1 MANANQSANRAGNA
15 FGRAPSAGFAGNDW
29 ENIVLKPGYIIK
41 IRDRFHLVEAVEGLT
56 VDLFFNDSFTYA
68 INSNLLI
75 TAANDGAL
83 LHQYGNKSMQSVLGT
98 TTEATHSNIRANMLK
113 PSFDSGYIEFKDLEP
128 YRGHLYHLC
137 PSLPTQPKYAD
148 ADGEWLSKNGV
159 LPSDGGIPIGFGK
172 ASAVYGQTGTNPL
185 TVSTFDGLTN
195 MADNGTEN
203 VITSISPSAPIG
215 TVSPKVYLRHPAG
228 VPKWVLDEAPEGSSG
243 SIKTSSTIEGL
254 SGYIDGQISPV
265 EDPDWTYSIWIE
277 SGENNLPSFKMVND
291 SEELIVDG
299 RLHLQGWKYRI
310 VELGMDQLKQIR
322 DRSGGRLTFK
332 IVTPG
337 GIPTPGTLLADYFP
351 R

>member
-1 MANANQSANRAGNA
+1 MANANQSANRAGNV
-15 FGRAPSAGFAGNDW
+15 FGREAGAGFAGNDW

-41 IRDRFHLVEAVEGLT
+41 VRDRFHLVEAVEGLT
-56 VDLFFNDSFTYA
+56 VDLFFNDSFTFEVA
-68 INSNLLI
+68 GGNIATADDGNMLL
-75 TAANDGAL
+75 
-83 LHQYGNKSMQSVLGT
+83 QYGDESMQTALVPQT
-98 TTEATHSNIRANMLK
+98 TTPVANQAYPDKRANILK
-113 PSFDSGYIEFKDLEP
+113 PSYDSGFIEFKDLEP

-137 PSLPTQPKYAD
+137 PSVPTQPKFIDVETGNWLIPTGAATGLNPDSGGTPMGFKAGTGNAD
-148 ADGEWLSKNGV
+148 HYMNV
-159 LPSDGGIPIGFGK
+159 
-172 ASAVYGQTGTNPL
+172 GT
-185 TVSTFDGLTN
+185 
-195 MADNGTEN
+195 
-203 VITSISPSAPIG
+203 I
-215 TVSPKVYLRHPAG
+215 SPKVYLRHPAG

-243 SIKTSSTIEGL
+243 SVKTSSTLEGL
-254 SGYIDGQISPV
+254 SGFIDGQISPI

-291 SEELIVDG
+291 TQEIILDG

>member
-1 MANANQSANRAGNA
+1 MANANQSANRAGNV
-15 FGRAPSAGFAGNDW
+15 FGREAGAGFAGNDW

-41 IRDRFHLVEAVEGLT
+41 VRDRFHLVEAVEGLT
-56 VDLFFNDSFTYA
+56 VDLFFNDNFTFTVAGGA
-68 INSNLLI
+68 IQSSGDGNMLL
-75 TAANDGAL
+75 
-83 LHQYGNKSMQSVLGT
+83 QYGDHSMQTALVPQT
-98 TTEATHSNIRANMLK
+98 TGPVANADYDVRANILK
-113 PSFDSGYIEFKDLEP
+113 PSYDSGFIEFKDLEP

-137 PSLPTQPKYAD
+137 PSVPTQPKFID
-148 ADGEWLSKNGV
+148 LDTGNWLTPDGATTGVGPDNGGT
-159 LPSDGGIPIGFGK
+159 PMGFNAGTGK
-172 ASAVYGQTGTNPL
+172 ADHYLNVGT
-185 TVSTFDGLTN
+185 
-195 MADNGTEN
+195 
-203 VITSISPSAPIG
+203 I
-215 TVSPKVYLRHPAG
+215 SPKVYLRHPAG

-243 SIKTSSTIEGL
+243 SVKTSSTLEGL
-254 SGYIDGQISPV
+254 SGFIDGQISPI

-291 SEELIVDG
+291 TQEVIVDG

>member
-1 MANANQSANRAGNA
+1 MQTALVPQTTGPIANQ
-15 FGRAPSAGFAGNDW
+15 DYD
-29 ENIVLKPGYIIK
+29 V
-41 IRDRFHLVEAVEGLT
+41 
-56 VDLFFNDSFTYA
+56 
-68 INSNLLI
+68 
-75 TAANDGAL
+75 
-83 LHQYGNKSMQSVLGT
+83 
-98 TTEATHSNIRANMLK
+98 RANILK
-113 PSFDSGYIEFKDLEP
+113 PSYDSGFIEFKDLEP

-137 PSLPTQPKYAD
+137 PSVPTQPKFIDVETGNWLVPDATTTGLAPSNGGTPMGFKAGSGNAD
-148 ADGEWLSKNGV
+148 HYMNV
-159 LPSDGGIPIGFGK
+159 
-172 ASAVYGQTGTNPL
+172 GT
-185 TVSTFDGLTN
+185 
-195 MADNGTEN
+195 
-203 VITSISPSAPIG
+203 I
-215 TVSPKVYLRHPAG
+215 SPKVYLRHPAG

-243 SIKTSSTIEGL
+243 SVKTSSTLEGL
-254 SGYIDGQISPV
+254 SGFIDGQISPI

-291 SEELIVDG
+291 TQEIILDG

>member
-1 MANANQSANRAGNA
+1 MANANQSANRAGNV
-15 FGRAPSAGFAGNDW
+15 FGRDAGAGFAGNDW

-41 IRDRFHLVEAVEGLT
+41 VRDRFHLVEAVEGLT
-56 VDLFFNDSFTYA
+56 VDLYFNDSFTA
-68 INSNLLI
+68 TL
-75 TAANDGAL
+75 D
-83 LHQYGNKSMQSVLGT
+83 T
-98 TTEATHSNIRANMLK
+98 TTAYKTNVAGDDGKLLSSYGFKSTAGLLGFDTSDTTNPQTKRANMLK
-113 PSFDSGYIEFKDLEP
+113 PSFDSGFIEFKDLEP

-137 PSLPTQPKYAD
+137 PSIPVQPKFMDLAK
-148 ADGEWLSKNGV
+148 GEFLISENGTIVDDQYV
-159 LPSDGGIPIGFGK
+159 LPSDGGFPMGFKG
-172 ASAVYGQTGTNPL
+172 VPHTGTD
-185 TVSTFDGLTN
+185 VSNIHL
-195 MADNGTEN
+195 A
-203 VITSISPSAPIG
+203 G

-243 SIKTSSTIEGL
+243 SVKTASTLEGL
-254 SGYIDGQISPV
+254 SGFIDGQISPI

-291 SEELIVDG
+291 TQEIILDG

>member
-1 MANANQSANRAGNA
+1 MANANQAQNRTGNA

-29 ENIVLKPGYIIK
+29 ENVVLKPGYIVK
-41 IRDRFHLVEAVEGLT
+41 IRDRFHLVEAVEGMT
-56 VDLFFNDSFTYA
+56 VDLFFNDSFSYTIA
-68 INSNLLI
+68 SSQI
-75 TAANDGAL
+75 TAASDGAI
-83 LHQYGNKSMQSVLGT
+83 LHQYGNFSMQSVLGT
-98 TTEATHSNIRANMLK
+98 TNDATHSNIRANMLK

-137 PSLPTQPKYAD
+137 PSIPTQPKFAD
-148 ADGEWLSKNGV
+148 VDGEWLSKNGT

-172 ASAVYGQTGTNPL
+172 PSL
-185 TVSTFDGLTN
+185 VSTDVSTNALRVDTYDGLTTV
-195 MADNGTEN
+195 AANGTIDQSG
-203 VITSISPSAPIG
+203 VVAPLAPIG
-215 TVSPKVYLRHPAG
+215 TVSPKVYLRPPAG

-243 SIKTSSTIEGL
+243 SIKTASTIEGL
-254 SGYIDGQISPV
+254 SGFIDGQVSPI
-265 EDPDWTYSIWIE
+265 EDPDWTYSMWIE

-291 SEELIVDG
+291 SEELIVDA
-299 RLHLQGWKYRI
+299 RIHLQGWKYKI

-332 IVTPG
+332 IVNPA

>member
-1 MANANQSANRAGNA
+1 MANANQSANRAGNV
-15 FGRAPSAGFAGNDW
+15 FGREAGAGFAGNDW

-41 IRDRFHLVEAVEGLT
+41 VRDRFHLVEAVEGLT
-56 VDLFFNDSFTYA
+56 VDLFFNDNFTFTVAGGA
-68 INSNLLI
+68 IQSSGDGNMLL
-75 TAANDGAL
+75 
-83 LHQYGNKSMQSVLGT
+83 QYGDHSMQTALVPQT
-98 TTEATHSNIRANMLK
+98 TGPVANADYDVRANILK
-113 PSFDSGYIEFKDLEP
+113 PSYDSGFIEFKDLEP

-137 PSLPTQPKYAD
+137 PSVPTQPKFID
-148 ADGEWLSKNGV
+148 IETGNWLVPDGAATGLNPDS
-159 LPSDGGIPIGFGK
+159 GGTPMGFNAGTGK
-172 ASAVYGQTGTNPL
+172 ADHYMNVGT
-185 TVSTFDGLTN
+185 
-195 MADNGTEN
+195 
-203 VITSISPSAPIG
+203 I
-215 TVSPKVYLRHPAG
+215 SPKVYLRHPAG

-243 SIKTSSTIEGL
+243 SVKTSSTLEGL
-254 SGYIDGQISPV
+254 SGFIDGQISPI

-291 SEELIVDG
+291 SQEIILDG

>member
-15 FGRAPSAGFAGNDW
+15 FGREPSAGFVGNDW
-29 ENIVLKPGYIIK
+29 ENIVLKPGYILK

-56 VDLFFNDSFTYA
+56 VDLFFNDSFTYTISSNA
-68 INSNLLI
+68 I
-75 TAANDGAL
+75 TTANDGAFL
-83 LHQYGNKSMQSVLGT
+83 TQYGDKTMQGILRGSDDGGAVADGT
-98 TTEATHSNIRANMLK
+98 YTDIANMLK
-113 PSFDSGYIEFKDLEP
+113 PTYDSGYIEFKDLEP

-137 PSLPTQPKYAD
+137 PSVPVQPKFMD
-148 ADGEWLSKNGV
+148 VETGEWLIATSGTEGK
-159 LPSDGGIPIGFGK
+159 LPNDGGIPIGFK
-172 ASAVYGQTGTNPL
+172 AGSGNSDHYVR
-185 TVSTFDGLTN
+185 V
-195 MADNGTEN
+195 
-203 VITSISPSAPIG
+203 G

-243 SIKTSSTIEGL
+243 SVKTASTIEGL
-254 SGYIDGQISPV
+254 SGFIDGQISPI
-265 EDPDWTYSIWIE
+265 EDPDWTYSLWIE

-291 SEELIVDG
+291 SEELLVDA

-332 IVTPG
+332 IVNPA

>member
-1 MANANQSANRAGNA
+1 MANANQSANRAGNV
-15 FGRAPSAGFAGNDW
+15 FGREAGAGFAGNDW

-41 IRDRFHLVEAVEGLT
+41 VRDRFHLVEAVEGLT
-56 VDLFFNDSFTYA
+56 IDLFFNDNFTVKLSSATAYDT
-68 INSNLLI
+68 
-75 TAANDGAL
+75 TAADDTKL
-83 LHQYGNKSMQSVLGT
+83 VSQYGLKSTAAMLGIDTSSTAAQS
-98 TTEATHSNIRANMLK
+98 ARANMLK
-113 PSFDSGYIEFKDLEP
+113 PSFDSGFIEFKDLEP

-137 PSLPTQPKYAD
+137 PSVPTQPKFMD
-148 ADGEWLSKNGV
+148 ISSGDWLVSNAASAVGNEYV
-159 LPSDGGIPIGFGK
+159 LPSDGGYPLGFK
-172 ASAVYGQTGTNPL
+172 ASPIVGTDNTIAKGNQQVSNAVQIGQ
-185 TVSTFDGLTN
+185 
-195 MADNGTEN
+195 
-203 VITSISPSAPIG
+203 
-215 TVSPKVYLRHPAG
+215 VSPKVYLRHPAG

-243 SIKTSSTIEGL
+243 SVKTSSTLEGL
-254 SGYIDGQISPV
+254 SGFIDGQISPI

-291 SEELIVDG
+291 TEELIVDG

>member
-15 FGRAPSAGFAGNDW
+15 FGRDSGAGFAGNDW

-41 IRDRFHLVEAVEGLT
+41 VRDRFHLVEAVEGLT
-56 VDLFFNDSFTYA
+56 VDLFFNDNFTVKLTNATTYNTGVA
-68 INSNLLI
+68 DDSKIVSQYGMKS
-75 TAANDGAL
+75 TAA
-83 LHQYGNKSMQSVLGT
+83 VLGLDTST
-98 TTEATHSNIRANMLK
+98 TDAQTSRVNMLK
-113 PSFDSGYIEFKDLEP
+113 PSFDSGFIEFKDLEP

-137 PSLPTQPKYAD
+137 PSIPVQPKFMD
-148 ADGEWLSKNGV
+148 IGTGEFLVSHTAAAVDNEYV
-159 LPSDGGIPIGFGK
+159 LPSDGGFPLGFK
-172 ASAVYGQTGTNPL
+172 AQTVANAKQ
-185 TVSTFDGLTN
+185 V
-195 MADNGTEN
+195 
-203 VITSISPSAPIG
+203 G
-215 TVSPKVYLRHPAG
+215 TVSPKLYLRHPAG

-243 SIKTSSTIEGL
+243 SIKTASTLEGL

-291 SEELIVDG
+291 SEEMIVDG

>member
-15 FGRAPSAGFAGNDW
+15 FGRDSGAGFAGNDW

-41 IRDRFHLVEAVEGLT
+41 VRDRFHLVEAVEGLT
-56 VDLFFNDSFTYA
+56 VDLFFNDNFTVTLSDATTYNTTIA
-68 INSNLLI
+68 DDTKIVSQYGMKS
-75 TAANDGAL
+75 TAA
-83 LHQYGNKSMQSVLGT
+83 VLGLDT
-98 TTEATHSNIRANMLK
+98 SKTDAQSARVNMLK
-113 PSFDSGYIEFKDLEP
+113 PSFDSGFIEFKDLEP

-137 PSLPTQPKYAD
+137 PSIPVQPKFMD
-148 ADGEWLSKNGV
+148 IGTGEFLVSNTAAAIDNEYV
-159 LPSDGGIPIGFGK
+159 LPSDGGFPLGFK
-172 ASAVYGQTGTNPL
+172 AQTVANAKQ
-185 TVSTFDGLTN
+185 V
-195 MADNGTEN
+195 
-203 VITSISPSAPIG
+203 G
-215 TVSPKVYLRHPAG
+215 TVSPKLYLRHPAG

-243 SIKTSSTIEGL
+243 SIKTASTLEGL

-291 SEELIVDG
+291 SEEMIVDG

>member
-1 MANANQSANRAGNA
+1 MANANQSANRAGNV
-15 FGRAPSAGFAGNDW
+15 FGREAGAGFAGNDW

-41 IRDRFHLVEAVEGLT
+41 VRDRFHLVEAVEGLT
-56 VDLFFNDSFTYA
+56 VDLFFNDSFTFTVA
-68 INSNLLI
+68 GGKIDAADDGNMLL
-75 TAANDGAL
+75 
-83 LHQYGNKSMQSVLGT
+83 QYGDESMQTALVPQT
-98 TTEATHSNIRANMLK
+98 TTPVGNKAYPDTRANILK
-113 PSFDSGYIEFKDLEP
+113 PSYDSGFIEFKDLEP

-137 PSLPTQPKYAD
+137 PSVPTQPKFID
-148 ADGEWLSKNGV
+148 IESGNWLVPAGSATGLNPDNGGT
-159 LPSDGGIPIGFGK
+159 PMGFK
-172 ASAVYGQTGTNPL
+172 ASGTAEH
-185 TVSTFDGLTN
+185 N
-195 MADNGTEN
+195 MNVGT
-203 VITSISPSAPIG
+203 I
-215 TVSPKVYLRHPAG
+215 SPKVYLRHPAG

-243 SIKTSSTIEGL
+243 SVRVSSTLEGL
-254 SGYIDGQISPV
+254 SGFIDGQISPV

-291 SEELIVDG
+291 TQEVIIDG

>member
-1 MANANQSANRAGNA
+1 MANANQSANRAGSA
-15 FGRAPSAGFAGNDW
+15 FGREYGAGYAGNDW
-29 ENIVLKPGYIIK
+29 ENIVLKPGYILK

-56 VDLFFNDSFTYA
+56 VDLFFNDNFTYT
-68 INSNLLI
+68 INSDLQI

-83 LHQYGNKSMQSVLGT
+83 LHQYGNFSMQALLGT
-98 TTEATHSNIRANMLK
+98 TGAATHSNIRANMLK

-148 ADGEWLSKNGV
+148 VDGEWLSKNGT

-172 ASAVYGQTGTNPL
+172 PSLLTTDVGTTAL
-185 TVSTFDGLTN
+185 RVDTFDGLTTVP
-195 MADNGTEN
+195 AHAN
-203 VITSISPSAPIG
+203 VDQSGVVGPTSPIG
-215 TVSPKVYLRHPAG
+215 SISPKVYLRHPAG

-243 SIKTSSTIEGL
+243 LVKNSGSIEGL
-254 SGYIDGQISPV
+254 SGFIDGHISPI
-265 EDPDWTYSIWIE
+265 EDPDWTYSLWIE

-291 SEELIVDG
+291 TEELIVDA

-332 IVTPG
+332 IVNPA

>member
-1 MANANQSANRAGNA
+1 MANANQSANRAGNI
-15 FGRAPSAGFAGNDW
+15 FGRDAGAGFAGNDW

-41 IRDRFHLVEAVEGLT
+41 VRDRFHLVEAVEGLT
-56 VDLFFNDSFTYA
+56 VDLFFNDSFSFTIASSA
-68 INSNLLI
+68 ITS
-75 TAANDGAL
+75 ASDGAIL
-83 LHQYGNKSMQSVLGT
+83 GQYGDNTMQAILGKT
-98 TTEATHSNIRANMLK
+98 ADDTYTGIRANMLK
-113 PSFDSGYIEFKDLEP
+113 PSYDSGYIEFKDLEP
-128 YRGHLYHLC
+128 YRGHIYHLC
-137 PSLPTQPKYAD
+137 PSVPVQPKFMDLATGD
-148 ADGEWLSKNGV
+148 FLISAGGTAGT
-159 LPSDGGIPIGFGK
+159 LPSDGGTPVGFK
-172 ASAVYGQTGTNPL
+172 S
-185 TVSTFDGLTN
+185 
-195 MADNGTEN
+195 E
-203 VITSISPSAPIG
+203 TSVANHLQVG

-243 SIKTSSTIEGL
+243 SVKTASTIEGL
-254 SGYIDGQISPV
+254 SGYIDGQISPI
-265 EDPDWTYSIWIE
+265 EDPDWTYSMWIE

-291 SEELIVDG
+291 SEELIVDA

>member
-56 VDLFFNDSFTYA
+56 VDLFFNDSFTYT
-68 INSNLLI
+68 ISSSLI
-75 TAANDGAL
+75 TAASDGAL
-83 LHQYGNKSMQSVLGT
+83 LHQYGNKSMQSILGT
-98 TTEATHSNIRANMLK
+98 RTDATHSNIRANMLK

-137 PSLPTQPKYAD
+137 PSLPTQPKYVD

-159 LPSDGGIPIGFGK
+159 LPSDGGIPIGFSK
-172 ASAVYGQTGTNPL
+172 PALLTADVDATPL
-185 TVSTFDGLTN
+185 KVTTFDGLTN
-195 MADNGTEN
+195 VPTNGT
-203 VITSISPSAPIG
+203 IDQSGIIGPSAPIG

-291 SEELIVDG
+291 SEELLVDG

>member
-1 MANANQSANRAGNA
+1 
-15 FGRAPSAGFAGNDW
+15 
-29 ENIVLKPGYIIK
+29 
-41 IRDRFHLVEAVEGLT
+41 
-56 VDLFFNDSFTYA
+56 
-68 INSNLLI
+68 
-75 TAANDGAL
+75 
-83 LHQYGNKSMQSVLGT
+83 
-98 TTEATHSNIRANMLK
+98 MLK

-172 ASAVYGQTGTNPL
+172 ASAAYGLPGTNPL
-185 TVSTFDGLTN
+185 EISTFDGLTN
-195 MADNGTEN
+195 MADNGTET
-203 VITSISPSAPIG
+203 ILTAIAPSAPIG

-291 SEELIVDG
+291 SEELLVDG

>member
-1 MANANQSANRAGNA
+1 MANANQSANRAGNV
-15 FGRAPSAGFAGNDW
+15 FGRDAGAGFAGNDW

-41 IRDRFHLVEAVEGLT
+41 VRDRFHLVEAVEGLT
-56 VDLFFNDSFTYA
+56 VDLYFNDSFTATLQSTTAYNTGVTPA
-68 INSNLLI
+68 DDGKLLS
-75 TAANDGAL
+75 
-83 LHQYGNKSMQSVLGT
+83 QYGFKSTAGLLGFDT
-98 TTEATHSNIRANMLK
+98 SSTNPQTKRANMLK
-113 PSFDSGYIEFKDLEP
+113 PSFDSGFIEFKDLEP

-137 PSLPTQPKYAD
+137 PSIPVQPKFMDLAK
-148 ADGEWLSKNGV
+148 GEFLIPEAGTIVDNKYV
-159 LPSDGGIPIGFGK
+159 LPSDGGFPMGFKG
-172 ASAVYGQTGTNPL
+172 NP
-185 TVSTFDGLTN
+185 
-195 MADNGTEN
+195 
-203 VITSISPSAPIG
+203 ITSNDVHNIHLAG

-243 SIKTSSTIEGL
+243 SVKTASTLEGL
-254 SGYIDGQISPV
+254 SGFIDGQISPI

-291 SEELIVDG
+291 SEEMIVDA

-332 IVTPG
+332 IVTHG

>member
-1 MANANQSANRAGNA
+1 MANANQSANRAGNV
-15 FGRAPSAGFAGNDW
+15 FGREAGAGFAGNDW

-41 IRDRFHLVEAVEGLT
+41 VRDRFHLVEAVEGLT
-56 VDLFFNDSFTYA
+56 VDLFFNDSFSFTVTSGA
-68 INSNLLI
+68 IQTSGDGNMLL
-75 TAANDGAL
+75 
-83 LHQYGNKSMQSVLGT
+83 QYGDHSMQTALVPNPSGT
-98 TTEATHSNIRANMLK
+98 SSAVTDGTKDVRANILK
-113 PSFDSGYIEFKDLEP
+113 PSYDSGFIEFKDLEP

-137 PSLPTQPKYAD
+137 PSVPVQPKFIDTSTGDWLIPD
-148 ADGEWLSKNGV
+148 AATTGVTPSNGGTPMGFKGSNR
-159 LPSDGGIPIGFGK
+159 LQIG
-172 ASAVYGQTGTNPL
+172 S
-185 TVSTFDGLTN
+185 
-195 MADNGTEN
+195 
-203 VITSISPSAPIG
+203 
-215 TVSPKVYLRHPAG
+215 VSPKVYLRHPAG

-243 SIKTSSTIEGL
+243 SVKTSSTLEGL
-254 SGYIDGQISPV
+254 SGFIDGQISPI

-291 SEELIVDG
+291 TQEVIVDG